1 MVIRGEVPGI
11 PEGTTFRSRREAFDL
26 EVHRELQAGI
36 AGTPPRG
43 AESVVVSGGYEDD
56 EDYGSWLWYT
66 GHGGQERGRQVRDQ
80 TFDPRG
86 GRGNAALRTNVSER
100 LSVRV
105 IRSIGSELS
114 TDPEA
119 KYRYDGL
126 FRVEKA
132 RQEKGRSGFLV
143 CRFKLVKLATE
154 EVLSVE
160 APRDED
166 FVEPPLPEGT
176 VQPVHTEV
184 MVQRVI
190 RSTAIANSVKRV
202 HDHKCQI
209 CGLRLEFGNRGY
221 SEVAH
226 IQALSRGGPD
236 IMANVLCLCANCHVL
251 FDLGALLVEDDFS
264 IRRNGQSADRL
275 LTHPRHTVDP
285 KYLRKHREAYP

>member
-36 AGTPPRG
+36 AGTATRG

-66 GHGGQERGRQVRDQ
+66 GHGGQEGGRQVRDQ
-80 TFDPRG
+80 TFDSRT
-86 GRGNAALRTNVSER
+86 GRGNAALRTNMFEG

-105 IRSIGSELS
+105 IRSVNSEQS
-114 TDPEA
+114 ADSEA

-126 FRVEKA
+126 FRVDETL
-132 RQEKGRSGFLV
+132 QEKGRSGYLV
-143 CRFKLVKLATE
+143 CRFKLIKLATE

-166 FVEPPLPEGT
+166 FAEPPLPEGT
-176 VQPVHTEV
+176 VEPAHTEV

-190 RSTAIANSVKRV
+190 RSTAVANSVKRI
-202 HDHKCQI
+202 HDHNCQI
-209 CGLRLEFGNRGY
+209 CGTRLAAGERGY

-236 IMANVLCLCANCHVL
+236 VMANVLCLCANCHVL
-251 FDLGALLVEDDFS
+251 FDLGALLVADDFS
-264 IRRNGQSADRL
+264 ITRNGKSADELR
-275 LTHPRHTVDP
+275 THPRHAVDP
-285 KYLRKHREAYP
+285 KYLRKHRDAYS